1 MQTQLVNDEPTSVP
15 ISGSPQLS
23 NQPMNNL
30 VKNGMNL
37 ESYFYTIVLC
47 KIFYR
52 SFKLSFNQSNSIF
65 SYDEGDE
72 NGDKSGFSTHRSSLV
87 DANSSL
93 LCQLHSHQQQHRLEH
108 EQNSPTHLDHLRSDN
123 DKTKLFEDQFSK
135 TKKPTATEL
144 QVCPKC
150 ISITTKHGS
159 KCIN

>member
-1 MQTQLVNDEPTSVP
+1 M
-15 ISGSPQLS
+15 
-23 NQPMNNL
+23 
-30 VKNGMNL
+30 
-37 ESYFYTIVLC
+37 C
-47 KIFYR
+47 KIYR
-52 SFKLSFNQSNSIF
+52 SFKLSFNQSDSIF

-150 ISITTKHGS
+150 TSITTKHGTNILTNLRLS
-159 KCIN
+159 HCSMQINN